1 MLRYTYSLILVAMWL
16 DMCLLVRT
24 LSSRWSLMHINA
36 HGCGVVDGA
45 AWRMPSASIGAS
57 LKYPD
62 FLLSGNTVANV
73 KGQKKS
79 KL

>member
-1 MLRYTYSLILVAMWL
+1 
-16 DMCLLVRT
+16 
-24 LSSRWSLMHINA
+24 
-36 HGCGVVDGA
+36 
-45 AWRMPSASIGAS
+45 MPSASIGAN

-62 FLLSGNTVANV
+62 FLLSGDIVANV